1 LKASNH
7 EPVYRFDDH
16 ENTSKYRV
24 CVGTAQVAD
33 QFHLQV
39 RIDAISDN
47 EVLLEL
53 FLGPDSGS

>member
-1 LKASNH
+1 
-7 EPVYRFDDH
+7 VYRFDDH